1 MGNVKIEKLGG
12 MMPAWDS
19 RNIPDNQADFSRN
32 TFLYSGAAIG
42 WRQPKLLRTL
52 LNSAAKYAYRVPTI
66 SQGIA
71 GANLLFTGNPNE
83 GDTVTLGE
91 IVYRLTATPS
101 QPFDVKLSDN
111 TFMTA
116 SALFLAMNMGTFDPT
131 IVAKNTPA
139 NPAIA
144 SANPYVGFPSAFT
157 AATTPQPGNTLI
169 LVPIIPSGTM
179 IINSISLMPAA
190 SSPGAKFTGV
200 LYDDVNLINAAG
212 TAYVDIPS
220 SLVETGSEVTGCVA
234 GTAITSVLPVPT
246 TLIGGV
252 TYWIGFLMDTPVAL
266 QLASLGTQGVSQS
279 VTYTNGP
286 PNPFQTT
293 SLSGVTVGGS
303 TVGSLQ
309 SAYNTAQPNWQ
320 LWGNMVTVS
329 PDDAINNFGAFQIG
343 GAGSFYTA
351 LAMQAP
357 AFGAAF
363 NLTQVAVNSG
373 SMLWLTD
380 FASFA
385 DVASTFVGG
394 TNQIADTGITGV
406 SQWLEFVDQDTNVV
420 RTPVVDDAFQRFYF
434 ASPSLPPQYNTYQR
448 IAAGLPPF
456 LLGVPAPPIAPSLST
471 ANGGNPTQ
479 VGFPGSTTPNTYNF
493 LQAWNVGGQTFFG
506 FIPVNNSGFGQS
518 VLVLYPMQV
527 SVAAEVNDIG
537 IKVASLGGNG
547 VFGFQGVIFADISAT
562 DPTQSN
568 KPGDLIAEGT
578 LAEAFGTN
586 PNPGSPQS
594 VVSTFPVTPGLLA
607 KTQYWIGAVL
617 ISGGNLPSFQPDAL
631 VHLALS
637 DLATQGQSALI
648 PLGGLQSVIDPKTG
662 APVAPVM
669 TPNFPDLQLWAD
681 LTPGT
686 AGAAQEQTRA
696 YAYTWVTAYGE
707 EGPPSPPALLDAYN
721 NATWTVGVQPPLAQD
736 LGIQRNI
743 VKTNIYRT
751 IPSQQGGTVFF
762 FVQSI
767 SAGATTFADTFTDD
781 VVATN
786 LQLPS
791 TTWFG
796 PPATLEGM
804 ITMPNGMIAGF
815 RGNEVWF
822 CEPFRPHAWPSG
834 YVMTTDYP
842 IVGLGVMGTTLVAC
856 TETDPQTFTGVNPS
870 VMTQER
876 LVLSAPCIS
885 RGGILSSDT
894 GVYYPSFN
902 GLIKVL
908 PKVAQNITEAWITR
922 EKWDQLTPQK
932 FVRATKNVSTYFA
945 FGSTG
950 VTNGQPDASV
960 AQQGFTLEL
969 SEIADRESFTN
980 WPQVGG
986 HRIGFSTMRAPFGT
1000 DLDNVMHDPWS
1011 GVTLLLTAGNIYQY
1025 DFTDPVPQITPYLW
1039 RSKKFEGMHRENF
1052 AALRV
1057 WFDLPPGGPQVSPPV
1072 RTQVPF
1078 AHPPVTAAV
1087 MAYQPGMLGVVRVIA
1102 DGFYVTERELRYSTE
1117 LMQIAANQKY
1127 TTWQVEIEGVV
1138 SVSHV
1143 KMATT
1148 VKELGTFK

>member
-19 RNIPDNQADFSRN
+19 RNIPDNQADFARN

-42 WRQPKLLRTL
+42 WRQPKLLRNL
-52 LNSAAKYAYRVPTI
+52 LNGAAKYAYRVPTI

-91 IVYRLTATPS
+91 IVYRLTANPS
-101 QPFDVKLSDN
+101 QPFDVKLQST
-111 TFMTA
+111 TFLTA
-116 SALFLAMNMGTFDPT
+116 SALFLAMNFGTFDPT
-131 IVAKNTPA
+131 IVNPNTPA

-157 AATTPQPGNTLI
+157 GNTTPQPGNTLI

-179 IINSISLMPAA
+179 ILNSISVMPAA
-190 SSPGAKFTGV
+190 SSAGAKFTGV
-200 LYDDVNLINAAG
+200 LYNDVNLINAAG

-220 SLVETGSEVTGCVA
+220 SLVETGSEVTGCTA
-234 GTAITSVLPVPT
+234 GTAITSVLPVPV

-266 QLASLGTQGVSQS
+266 QLASLGTQGVSQT

-309 SAYNTAQPNWQ
+309 TQYNTAQPNWQ
-320 LWGNMVTVS
+320 LWGNMVTIS
-329 PDDAINNFGAFQIG
+329 PDDALNNFGAFQVG
-343 GAGSFYTA
+343 GAGSFFTA
-351 LAMQAP
+351 LTLQAP

-373 SMLWLTD
+373 AMLWLKD

-385 DVASTFVGG
+385 DVTNTFVGG
-394 TNQIADTGITGV
+394 ANQTADTTINGV
-406 SQWLEFVDQDTNVV
+406 SNWLEFADQDTNVV
-420 RTPVVDDAFQRFYF
+420 RTPVVDDVFQRYYF

-448 IAAGLPPF
+448 ILAGQPPF
-456 LLGVPAPPIAPSLST
+456 LLGVPAPPLAPALSVNGT
-471 ANGGNPTQ
+471 GGNPTQ
-479 VGFPGSTTPNTYNF
+479 VGFPGSTTPNTYQF
-493 LQAWNVGGQTFFG
+493 LQPWFVGGQTYFG
-506 FIPVNNSGFGQS
+506 FIPPNNSGLGQS
-518 VLVLYPMQV
+518 RLVLYPMQV
-527 SVAAEVNDIG
+527 SVGATVNDIG
-537 IKVASLGGNG
+537 IQLAKIGGNG
-547 VFGFQGVIFADISAT
+547 VFVFVGIIFADISAT
-562 DPTQSN
+562 DPTQVN
-568 KPGDLIAEGT
+568 KPGELIAIGAVGDVIGANGT
-578 LAEAFGTN
+578 ATPTPVL
-586 PNPGSPQS
+586 
-594 VVSTFPVTPGLLA
+594 STFAVPPTLLA
-607 KTQYWIGAVL
+607 KTQYWIGAVMS
-617 ISGGNLPSFQPDAL
+617 SGGSLPGYQADAD
-631 VHLALS
+631 VELAMA
-637 DLATQGQSALI
+637 DLATQGVTTILPVASLTMT
-648 PLGGLQSVIDPKTG
+648 DPKTG
-662 APVAPVM
+662 GQMSYPT
-669 TPNFPDLQLWAD
+669 TPNFLDLQLWAD
-681 LTPGT
+681 LSPGT
-686 AGAAQEQTRA
+686 TGAAQEETRA

-707 EGPPSPPALLDAYN
+707 EGPPSPPALLDAFD
-721 NATWTVGVQPPLAQD
+721 NATWTLGLQPPLAQD

-743 VKTNIYRT
+743 VKSNIYRT
-751 IPSQQGGTVFF
+751 VPSQHGGTVFF
-762 FVQSI
+762 FVGSV
-767 SAGATTFADTFTDD
+767 SAGATTFVDTFTDD
-781 VVATN
+781 VVAAN
-786 LQLPS
+786 LILPS

-804 ITMPNGMIAGF
+804 VTMPNGMIAGF
-815 RGNEVWF
+815 RANEVWF

-842 IVGLGVMGTTLVAC
+842 IVGLGVVNTTLVAC
-856 TETDPQTFTGVNPS
+856 TETNPQTFTGVNPS

-876 LVLSAPCIS
+876 IALPEPCTS
-885 RGGILSSDT
+885 RGGILSTDT
-894 GVYYPSFN
+894 GVYYPSVN
-902 GLIKVL
+902 GLIKVMA
-908 PKVAQNITEAWITR
+908 KTAQNITQAWITR

-945 FGSTG
+945 FGTTG
-950 VTNGQPDASV
+950 VTNGQGDASV
-960 AQQGFTLEL
+960 AQRGFTLEL

-986 HRIGFSTMRAPFGT
+986 HRIGFSTMLAPLGT
-1000 DLDNVMHDPWS
+1000 DLDNVLHDPWS
-1011 GVTLLLTAGNIYQY
+1011 GVTLLLTAGAIYQY
-1025 DFTDPVPQITPYLW
+1025 DFTDPAPQITPFLW

-1057 WFDLPPGGPQVSPPV
+1057 WFDTPPGGPQVPPAT
-1072 RTQVPF
+1072 RTEVPF

-1087 MAYQPGMLGVVRVIA
+1087 MPYQPGMFGVVRVIA
-1102 DGFYVTERELRYSTE
+1102 DGFYITERELRYSTE

-1127 TTWQVEIEGVV
+1127 TTWQVEVEGVV

-1143 KMATT
+1143 KMSTT